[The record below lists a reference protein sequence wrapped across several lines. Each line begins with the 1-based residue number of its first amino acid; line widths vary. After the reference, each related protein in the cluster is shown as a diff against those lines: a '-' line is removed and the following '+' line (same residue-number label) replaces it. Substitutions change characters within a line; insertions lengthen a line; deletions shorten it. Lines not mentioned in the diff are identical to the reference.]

1 MARSGYVS
9 SSEFEYAQALRWV
22 NLSSFCTVLHN
33 LCIVKF
39 DNNYILNEARTK
51 LIDDLSTLNPF
62 SNYFRFP
69 ENDTYVCVDKPQLF
83 AQVAEVIRVL
93 ATPDSLLTAT
103 AIKDYFSAIIR
114 MRELIHTQVDEDC
127 IIFSRRTFES
137 EFHLYWF

>member
-22 NLSSFCTVLHN
+22 KRSSFCTVLRD

-39 DNNYILNEARTK
+39 DNNFNMNDARTK
-51 LIDDLSTLNPF
+51 LIDALSPCRPF
-62 SNYFRFP
+62 SNKVRFP

-93 ATPDSLLTAT
+93 ATPDRLLTAT
-103 AIKDYFSAIIR
+103 VIRDYFSAIIR
-114 MRELIHTQVDEDC
+114 MRELIHSQVDEDG
-127 IIFSRRTFES
+127 IIFSRGTFES